1 MKKQTGFTLIE
12 LMIVVAIIAILAAI
26 AIPAYQDYIAT
37 AKDNAIRSN
46 FDAAHHLVKS
56 EAAKIAAGGT
66 ANDVIAALN
75 DGEKK
80 SPYNSALPAFASATT
95 AGAGCS
101 GTEGQILLAE
111 SGTGTNDD
119 DLVETDETWDIWA
132 CDGAGSTTAA
142 YSTQVVAE

>member
-26 AIPAYQDYIAT
+26 AIPAYYIAT

-66 ANDVIAALN
+66 ANDVLDALN
-75 DGEKK
+75 DGDKK
-80 SPYNSALPAFASATT
+80 SPYDSALDAFVDAA
-95 AGAGCS
+95 ACAA

-111 SGTGTNDD
+111 SGGTNDD
-119 DLVETDETWDIWA
+119 LVEAGETWDILG
-132 CDGAGSTTAA
+132 CDGAGAQA

>member
-66 ANDVIAALN
+66 ANDVLDALN
-75 DGEKK
+75 DGDKK
-80 SPYNSALPAFASATT
+80 SPYDSALDAFVDAA
-95 AGAGCS
+95 ACAA

-111 SGTGTNDD
+111 SGGTNDD
-119 DLVETDETWDIWA
+119 LVEAGETWDILG
-132 CDGAGSTTAA
+132 CDGAGAQA
-142 YSTQVVAE
+142 YDTQVVAE